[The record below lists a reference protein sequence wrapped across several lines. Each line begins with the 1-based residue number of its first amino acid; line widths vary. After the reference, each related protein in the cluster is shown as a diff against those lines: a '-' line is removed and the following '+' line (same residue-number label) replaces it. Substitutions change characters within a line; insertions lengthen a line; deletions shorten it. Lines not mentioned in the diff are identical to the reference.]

1 MSGEENNPNSM
12 NRVWALGE
20 LLPLQGKVLRSTET
34 YIKKRQLSFSSSQ
47 KKKKQILLKIM
58 RNVEHHRT
66 HPQASI

>member
-47 KKKKQILLKIM
+47 KKKPNTVKNYGK
-58 RNVEHHRT
+58 RRT
-66 HPQASI
+66 PQNTPSSQH